1 MYHDHL
7 IMFLPITAN
16 MPNTRSDKGKLSAIT
31 LSDSERIKVYTHILA
46 LLYRNLLFRIL
57 L

>member
-16 MPNTRSDKGKLSAIT
+16 MRSNKGKLSAIT
-31 LSDSERIKVYTHILA
+31 LSDSERTKVYTHILA
-46 LLYRNLLFRIL
+46 LLYRNVLFRIL